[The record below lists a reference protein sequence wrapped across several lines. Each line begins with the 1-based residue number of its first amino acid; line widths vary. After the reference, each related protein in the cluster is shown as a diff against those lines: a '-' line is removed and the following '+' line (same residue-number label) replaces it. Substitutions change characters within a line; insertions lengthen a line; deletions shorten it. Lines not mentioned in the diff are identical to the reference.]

1 MTTKTLA
8 VAKRDSIGTGK
19 LNSLRAQGIIPGVI
33 YGPAVEGNINVQ
45 VKDADLRALLA
56 DTENDSI
63 IAELDLEGQ
72 KVLSL
77 VKHVQYNHRTDSVTH
92 IDFEAVKPETV
103 VKALV
108 PIHLTGL
115 AVGVAMGGQVH
126 QIVHDLP
133 VKCAVKDIPAEITA
147 DVTELKLGE
156 SLRLAQVTLPEN
168 VASPFHGTVVIASV
182 VKA

>member
-8 VAKRDSIGTGK
+8 VAKRESIGTGK
-19 LNSLRAQGIIPGVI
+19 LNALRAQGIVPGVI

-45 VKDADLRALLA
+45 FKSADVSAMLA
-56 DTENDSI
+56 GTENDSFI
-63 IAELDLEGQ
+63 VELDLEG
-72 KVLSL
+72 KKLLAL

-92 IDFEAVKPETV
+92 VDFEAVTPDSV
-103 VKALV
+103 VKTLA
-108 PIHLTGL
+108 PIHLVGS

-133 VKCAVKDIPAEITA
+133 IKCAVKNIPAEITA
-147 DVTELKLGE
+147 DVTELKLGD
-156 SLRLAQVTLPEN
+156 SLRLAQVSLPEN
-168 VASPFHGTVVIASV
+168 VGTPFNGTVVIASV